1 MEPMKV
7 NLEEIESL
15 STQWTANPN
24 DAGVKAIRAL
34 LGPGDCVRALL
45 GPSVPKMGIP
55 RDGHSLF
62 EPPAADG
69 TAVNRLAK

>member
-7 NLEEIESL
+7 NLEEIELL

-24 DAGVKAIRAL
+24 DAGAKATRAL
-34 LGPGDCVRALL
+34 LGPGDSVRALL
-45 GPSVPKMGIP
+45 GPGVPKMGIP

-62 EPPAADG
+62 EPPDSCG
-69 TAVNRLAK
+69 MAVNPLVK